1 MTETTFQEPSWLR
14 LGFFLGVLLLCAI
27 WENKL
32 PRKTLT
38 ASRRFRWVNNLSL
51 VAFNSLVI
59 ALIMPIAAF
68 QAAVIA
74 QEQQWGL
81 LNILSLPAWLNIFLT
96 VILLDFV
103 IYAQHVVFHHVKPL
117 WKIHRMHHADLDIDV
132 TTGARFHP
140 FEIIISMGVKIAAVF
155 ILGVSPI

>member
-1 MTETTFQEPSWLR
+1 MTVTETTFQEPSWLR

-81 LNILSLPAWLNIFLT
+81 LNILSLP
-96 VILLDFV
+96 
-103 IYAQHVVFHHVKPL
+103 
-117 WKIHRMHHADLDIDV
+117 
-132 TTGARFHP
+132 
-140 FEIIISMGVKIAAVF
+140 
-155 ILGVSPI
+155 LG

>member
-1 MTETTFQEPSWLR
+1 
-14 LGFFLGVLLLCAI
+14 
-27 WENKL
+27 
-32 PRKTLT
+32 
-38 ASRRFRWVNNLSL
+38 LSL

-103 IYAQHVVFHHVKPL
+103 IYAQHIVFHHVKPL

-140 FEIIISMGVKIAAVF
+140 FEIIISMG
-155 ILGVSPI
+155 